1 MIYTVTLNPSL
12 DYLAFTDGFAAGS
25 MNRASKTS
33 FFAGGKGINV
43 SSYLKNCGV
52 PSIALGFLAGFT
64 GEQIRRMLEFSG
76 IDEDM
81 ILLPQGQTRIN
92 VKIKSGDETEL
103 NGTGPQI
110 TEEDIGRLFEQTGRL
125 TDGDILIMSGSI
137 PPSLS
142 TDIYAQIMRRTEG
155 KDIRIAV
162 DAEGQLLLDTLPLRP
177 FLIKPND
184 DELSRML
191 DIKTGTYADALKG
204 AEKLQS
210 LGGRNIIVSMGGK
223 GAVLLTED
231 GEQYICEAAEGTAV
245 NTVGAGDC
253 LLAGFI
259 AEFENSGDPVRS
271 LEAGVAAGCA
281 CAFSEGIPLKEDAL
295 KLIGSL
301 RAVKV

>member
-43 SSYLKNCGV
+43 SAYLKNCGV
-52 PSIALGFLAGFT
+52 PSMALGFLAGFT
-64 GEQIRRMLEFSG
+64 GEQIRRMLALSG

-81 ILLPQGQTRIN
+81 IILPQGQTRIN

-103 NGTGPQI
+103 NGTGPEI
-110 TEEDIGRLFEQTGRL
+110 TAEDLGRLFEQTDRL
-125 TDGDILIMSGSI
+125 TDGDTLIMSGSI

-142 TDIYAQIMRRTEG
+142 KDIYAQIMRRTEG
-155 KDIRIAV
+155 KDIRTVV
-162 DAEGQLLLDTLPLRP
+162 DAEGHLLLNTLPLRP

-191 DIKTGTYADALKG
+191 DIKTVTYADALKG
-204 AEKLQS
+204 AGKLQS
-210 LGGRNIIVSMGGK
+210 LGARNIIVSMGGK
-223 GAVLLTED
+223 GAVLLTEN

-259 AEFENSGDPVRS
+259 AEFENSGDPARS

-295 KLIGSL
+295 KLTGSL